1 MKISVNK
8 LILYAIIAILLFFI
22 LSGRRS
28 GYITGRDLMTTEDP
42 ASAGS
47 IFDLACSSDC
57 VPGEKNGDYYTKDL
71 SPCGKCGAQKFVNSN
86 FNYKITGGFG
96 DDI

>member
-8 LILYAIIAILLFFI
+8 LILYVIIAIILYLI
-22 LSGRRS
+22 LSGQKS
-28 GYITGRDLMTTEDP
+28 GYITGRDLIIGQDP
-42 ASAGS
+42 ASVGS
-47 IFDLACSSDC
+47 IFNLECSSEC

-71 SPCGKCGAQKFVNSN
+71 SPCGMCGSQKFVNSN

>member
-8 LILYAIIAILLFFI
+8 LILYAIIAILLFII
-22 LSGRRS
+22 LGGRRS

-71 SPCGKCGAQKFVNSN
+71 SPCGMCGAQKFVKSN
-86 FNYKITGGFG
+86 FDYKITGGFG

>member
-1 MKISVNK
+1 MKISVDK
-8 LILYAIIAILLFFI
+8 LILYVVIAVLLYFI
-22 LSGRRS
+22 LGGQKS
-28 GYITGRDLMTTEDP
+28 GYITGRDLMISENPD
-42 ASAGS
+42 SAGS
-47 IFDLACSSDC
+47 IFDLKCSGDC

-71 SPCGKCGAQKFVNSN
+71 SPCGVCGGQKFVNSN

>member
-8 LILYAIIAILLFFI
+8 LILYAIIAMLLFFI
-22 LSGRRS
+22 LGGQTS
-28 GYITGRDLMTTEDP
+28 GYITGRDLMTTED
-42 ASAGS
+42 AGSTGS

-57 VPGEKNGDYYTKDL
+57 VPGEKDGDYYTKDL
-71 SPCGKCGAQKFVNSN
+71 SPCGMCGAQKFVNSN
-86 FNYKITGGFG
+86 FKYKITGGFG

>member
-8 LILYAIIAILLFFI
+8 IILYVIIAILLYII
-22 LSGRRS
+22 LKGRKS
-28 GYITGRDLMTTEDP
+28 GYITGRDLMIKEDL
-42 ASAGS
+42 ASTGS

>member
-1 MKISVNK
+1 MKVSVNK
-8 LILYAIIAILLFFI
+8 LILYVVIAILLYVI
-22 LSGRRS
+22 ISGQKS
-28 GYITGRDLMTTEDP
+28 GYITGRDLMISEDSS
-42 ASAGS
+42 SAGS
-47 IFDLACSSDC
+47 IFDLKCSEEC

-71 SPCGKCGAQKFVNSN
+71 SPCGKCGGQKFVNSN